1 MYERVKATMAPFIS
15 DKLQNDVFCSGL
27 EEFFYHYF
35 RHLAAKWDQWDGVAY
50 IYGERGWFGRVY
62 DYLRSKETV
71 ENRTLALKTYLPKWK
86 GFLVNEPAEKMTATE
101 AIVKLD
107 RVVSCL
113 FANIWVKDNH
123 CSVPEK
129 KKPPEFNV
137 KAVSPS

>member
-27 EEFFYHYF
+27 EEFFCHYF
-35 RHLAAKWDQWDGVAY
+35 RLLAGKWDQWDGVAY
-50 IYGERGWFGRVY
+50 IYGERGWLGRVY

-137 KAVSPS
+137 KAVGPS

>member
-27 EEFFYHYF
+27 EEFFCHYF
-35 RHLAAKWDQWDGVAY
+35 RLLAGKWDQWDGVAY

-71 ENRTLALKTYLPKWK
+71 ENRALALKTYLPKWK
-86 GFLVNEPAEKMTATE
+86 GFLVNESADKMTATD

>member
-27 EEFFYHYF
+27 EEFFCHYF
-35 RHLAAKWDQWDGVAY
+35 RLLAGKWDQWDGVAY
-50 IYGERGWFGRVY
+50 IYGERGWLGRVY

-86 GFLVNEPAEKMTATE
+86 GFLVNEPAEKMTATD

-137 KAVSPS
+137 KAVGPS

>member
-27 EEFFYHYF
+27 EEFFCHYF
-35 RHLAAKWDQWDGVAY
+35 RLLAGKWDQWDGVAY
-50 IYGERGWFGRVY
+50 IYGERGWLGRVY